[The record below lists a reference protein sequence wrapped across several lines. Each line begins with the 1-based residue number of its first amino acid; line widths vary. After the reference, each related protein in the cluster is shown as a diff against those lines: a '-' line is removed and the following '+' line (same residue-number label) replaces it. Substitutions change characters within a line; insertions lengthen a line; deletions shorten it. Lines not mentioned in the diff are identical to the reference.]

1 MIRIAV
7 CDDQREV
14 CEQIAEVIDSCPE
27 IETQTD
33 MYTDSAALLASKVQY
48 DILFLDID
56 MPGKNGIET
65 AKEIRR
71 TDKRVKIIYVT
82 NYGGYAGYAFGVHA
96 FGYLLKPVRREAI
109 CRQLKEACQYFEEEK
124 KTQQMEFDT
133 EDGVHR
139 VDVKDIQYFEYQNRR
154 VTACLTKGSFSWK
167 GRIADCLERM
177 EPYGFAMPHKSF
189 VVNLYQVQSVRGYEI
204 ELISGQMIPLSQ
216 KKAKEFRETLSS
228 YLADRIARNI

>member
-7 CDDQREV
+7 CDDQREI
-14 CEQIAEVIDSCPE
+14 CEQIADIIDSDGE
-27 IETQTD
+27 IEAGVD
-33 MYTDSAALLASKVQY
+33 IYTDSASLLASRTQY

-56 MPGKNGIET
+56 MPGKNGIEA

-96 FGYLLKPVRREAI
+96 FGYLLKPVKREAI

-124 KTQQMEFDT
+124 KTLELEFEA

-139 VDVKDIQYFEYQNRR
+139 VDVKDIQYFEYLNRR
-154 VTACLTKGSFSWK
+154 VTAYLNRGSFTWK
-167 GRIADCLERM
+167 GKIADCLERM

-189 VVNLYQVQSVRGYEI
+189 VVNLYQVQSVHGCEI
-204 ELISGQMIPLSQ
+204 ELLSGKSLPLSQ
-216 KKAKEFRETLSS
+216 KKAREFRETLNN
-228 YLADRIARNI
+228 YLSDRIAGAR